1 MALASDLDGPGN
13 EDFAAHTQT
22 YRTFVR
28 YTVIFVAH
36 ILLILALMAYF
47 LT

>member
-1 MALASDLDGPGN
+1 MVIASDVGAPGA
-13 EDFAAHTQT
+13 DFDAHIQT

-28 YTVIFVAH
+28 YGFIFVAH
-36 ILLILALMAYF
+36 VLLILALMAYF

>member
-1 MALASDLDGPGN
+1 MALASDVDAPGN
-13 EDFAAHTQT
+13 DDFTAHTRT

-36 ILLILALMAYF
+36 VLLILALMAYF